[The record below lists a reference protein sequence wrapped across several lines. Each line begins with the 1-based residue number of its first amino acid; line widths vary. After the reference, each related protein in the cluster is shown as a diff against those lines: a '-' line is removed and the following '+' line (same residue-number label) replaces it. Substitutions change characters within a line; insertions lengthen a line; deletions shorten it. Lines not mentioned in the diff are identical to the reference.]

1 MADNELMHYGILGMK
16 WGIRRYQN
24 EDGSLTPAGRKRYGD
39 GETRMK
45 AVSKDK
51 DASSETESS
60 SSNSSNS
67 FRPVQPAE
75 QSRPKSLSEMSDAE
89 LNAFINRYNMEQ
101 RYKQI
106 IESQNPKQ
114 ESTMSKA
121 KKFVK
126 DVLYNA
132 GKNALTSFATN
143 KMSEALNNMFG
154 AKKENDVANQA
165 KAEVDRLKQEL
176 QKAMSN
182 KNNNNRNGKGGS
194 SDDEKSRIEVK
205 TDKKKKSTEYIESVI
220 KNRDA
225 KERERKQRE
234 KLREE
239 KEKRRRGF

>member
-1 MADNELMHYGILGMK
+1 MTDNELQHYGILGMK
-16 WGIRRYQN
+16 WGVRRYQN
-24 EDGSLTPAGRKRYGD
+24 ADGSLTPAGRKRYADD
-39 GETRMK
+39 GPNDTNK
-45 AVSKDK
+45 STSSTSSSTQ
-51 DASSETESS
+51 SSEPKAASFQPTSS
-60 SSNSSNS
+60 
-67 FRPVQPAE
+67 VQ
-75 QSRPKSLSEMSDAE
+75 SDRPKSLSEMTDAE

-106 IESQNPKQ
+106 IEAQTPKQ
-114 ESTMSKA
+114 ESTMAKA

-143 KMSEALNNMFG
+143 KMSDALNNMFG
-154 AKKENDVANQA
+154 SKKDSDATNQA
-165 KAEVDRLKQEL
+165 KAEVERLKQEL

-182 KNNNNRNGKGGS
+182 KNNKNNKNNS

>member
-1 MADNELMHYGILGMK
+1 MDNEELQHYGILGMK
-16 WGIRRYQN
+16 WGVRRYQN
-24 EDGSLTPAGRKRYGD
+24 ADGSLTPAGRKRYADD
-39 GETRMK
+39 GPNDTTK
-45 AVSKDK
+45 NVSN
-51 DASSETESS
+51 ASSSTQSS
-60 SSNSSNS
+60 EPKTAS
-67 FRPVQPAE
+67 FQPTPSA
-75 QSRPKSLSEMSDAE
+75 QSERPKSLSEMTDAE

-106 IESQNPKQ
+106 IEAQTPKQ

-143 KMSEALNNMFG
+143 KMSDALNNMFG
-154 AKKENDVANQA
+154 SKKDSDTTNQA
-165 KAEVDRLKQEL
+165 KAEVERLKQEL

-182 KNNNNRNGKGGS
+182 KNNGKNNKS
-194 SDDEKSRIEVK
+194 SSSGDEKSRIEVK

-225 KERERKQRE
+225 KERERQQRE

>member
-1 MADNELMHYGILGMK
+1 MTDNELQHYGILGMK
-16 WGIRRYQN
+16 WGVRRYQN
-24 EDGSLTPAGRKRYGD
+24 ADGSLTPAGRKRYAD
-39 GETRMK
+39 DDPNDTNK
-45 AVSKDK
+45 STSS
-51 DASSETESS
+51 ASSSTQSS
-60 SSNSSNS
+60 EPKAASFQPTSS
-67 FRPVQPAE
+67 A
-75 QSRPKSLSEMSDAE
+75 QSDRPKSLSEMTDAE

-106 IESQNPKQ
+106 IEAQTPKQ
-114 ESTMSKA
+114 ESTMAKA

-143 KMSEALNNMFG
+143 KISDALNNMFG
-154 AKKENDVANQA
+154 SKKDSDATNQA
-165 KAEVDRLKQEL
+165 KAEVERLKQEL
-176 QKAMSN
+176 QKAMNN
-182 KNNNNRNGKGGS
+182 KNNNKNNKNNS

>member
-1 MADNELMHYGILGMK
+1 MTDNELQHYGILGMK

-24 EDGSLTPAGRKRYGD
+24 ADGSLTPAGRKRYGD
-39 GETRMK
+39 GGTRVK
-45 AVSKDK
+45 SI
-51 DASSETESS
+51 SRGEPISS
-60 SSNSSNS
+60 STQTVDSKPAS
-67 FRPVQPAE
+67 VQPTSSAQPE
-75 QSRPKSLSEMSDAE
+75 RPKSLSEMTDAE

-114 ESTMSKA
+114 ESAMSKA

-154 AKKENDVANQA
+154 TKEKSDAASQA

-182 KNNNNRNGKGGS
+182 KNNSNKNNKSGS
-194 SDDEKSRIEVK
+194 FNDEKSRIEVK

-225 KERERKQRE
+225 KERERQQRE

>member
-1 MADNELMHYGILGMK
+1 MNNEELQHYGILGMK

-24 EDGSLTPAGRKRYGD
+24 ADGSLTPAGRKRYGD
-39 GETRMK
+39 GETRVK
-45 AVSKDK
+45 SVDRG
-51 DASSETESS
+51 EPTS
-60 SSNSSNS
+60 SSNQTTDSKPAS
-67 FRPVQPAE
+67 VQPTSSAQPE
-75 QSRPKSLSEMSDAE
+75 RPKSLSEMSDAE

-101 RYKQI
+101 KYKQI
-106 IESQNPKQ
+106 IEAQTPKQ

-132 GKNALTSFATN
+132 SKNALTSFATN
-143 KMSEALNNMFG
+143 KMSDALNNMFG
-154 AKKENDVANQA
+154 SKKDSDATNQA
-165 KAEVDRLKQEL
+165 KAEVERLKQEL
-176 QKAMSN
+176 QKAMNN
-182 KNNNNRNGKGGS
+182 KNNNNKNSKGGS

-205 TDKKKKSTEYIESVI
+205 TDRKKKSTEYIESVI

-225 KERERKQRE
+225 KERERQQRE